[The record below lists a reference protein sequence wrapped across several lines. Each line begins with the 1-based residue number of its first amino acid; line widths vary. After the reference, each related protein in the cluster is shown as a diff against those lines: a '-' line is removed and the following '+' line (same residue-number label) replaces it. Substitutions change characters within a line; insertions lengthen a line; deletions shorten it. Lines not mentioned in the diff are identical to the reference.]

1 MLTVCLPD
9 KDALALTEPLP
20 DGVRV
25 ILWDGVGT
33 PPAGIEDTQF
43 TLAGQGL
50 PLEAMLARMP
60 NVRVIQSLSAGVD
73 HLSGRIPAGVTLCD
87 ARGVHGAAVAEWI
100 LAVIL
105 ASLREL
111 PHFIHAQARHEWSAQ
126 RPTAELAGKRVLIVG
141 AGDLGEQTASRLRA
155 FDASPTLVGRHPRS
169 ENGVAVHGTGELP
182 GLLPDAD
189 IVVVVV
195 PLTHETERMVDAAF
209 LAAMPDGAL
218 LVNAARGRVLDT
230 DALLTELEAG
240 RLQAALDVTDP
251 EPLPADHPL
260 WDAPNLLL
268 TPHVAG
274 TVVGFPARAYALVR
288 AQLGRLVRGEPLV
301 NVVQGEY

>member
-25 ILWDGVGT
+25 ILWDGTGA
-33 PPAGIEDTQF
+33 PPAGIEATDV

-60 NVRVIQSLSAGVD
+60 NVQVIQSLSAGVD

-87 ARGVHGAAVAEWI
+87 ARGVHGGAVAEWI

-111 PHFIHAQARHEWSAQ
+111 PHFIHAQARHEWSEQ
-126 RPTAELAGKRVLIVG
+126 RPAAELAGKRVLIVG

-155 FDASPTLVGRHPRS
+155 FDASPTLVGRHARS
-169 ENGVAVHGTGELP
+169 ADGVTVHGTAELP
-182 GLLPDAD
+182 GLLANAD

-195 PLTHETERMVDAAF
+195 PLTAETERMVDAAF
-209 LAAMPDGAL
+209 LASMPDGAL

-230 DALLTELEAG
+230 GALLAELEAG
-240 RLQAALDVTDP
+240 RLHAALDVTDP

-274 TVVGFPARAYALVR
+274 TVDGFPPRAYALVR
-288 AQLGRLVRGEPLV
+288 AQLGRLVSGEPLV
-301 NVVQGEY
+301 NVVSGEY

>member
-1 MLTVCLPD
+1 MITVCLPD
-9 KDALALTEPLP
+9 SDALALTEPLP
-20 DGVRV
+20 DGVHA

-33 PPAGIEDTQF
+33 PPPGIEETVF

-73 HLSGRIPAGVTLCD
+73 HLAGRIPAGVTLCD
-87 ARGVHGAAVAEWI
+87 AHGVHGAAVAEWI

-111 PHFIHAQARHEWSAQ
+111 PHFIHAQARHEWSQQ
-126 RPTAELAGKRVLIVG
+126 RPAAELAGKRVLIVG

-155 FDASPTLVGRHPRS
+155 FDASPTLVGRHARN
-169 ENGVAVHGTGELP
+169 EGGGVVHGTAELP
-182 GLLPDAD
+182 VLLAEAD

-195 PLTHETERMVDAAF
+195 PLTAETERMVDAAF
-209 LAAMPDGAL
+209 LSAMPDGAL

-230 DALLTELEAG
+230 DALLAELRSG

-274 TVVGFPARAYALVR
+274 TVEGFPARAYALVR
-288 AQLGRLVRGEPLV
+288 AQLGRHVRGEPLA
-301 NVVQGEY
+301 NVVRGEY

>member
-25 ILWDGVGT
+25 ILWDGTGA
-33 PPAGIEDTQF
+33 PPAGIEATDV

-60 NVRVIQSLSAGVD
+60 NVQVIQSLSAGVD

-87 ARGVHGAAVAEWI
+87 ARGVHGGAVAEWI

-111 PHFIHAQARHEWSAQ
+111 PHFIHAQARHEWSEQ
-126 RPTAELAGKRVLIVG
+126 RPAAELAGKRVLIVG

-155 FDASPTLVGRHPRS
+155 FDASPTLVGRHARS
-169 ENGVAVHGTGELP
+169 ADGVTVHGTAELP
-182 GLLPDAD
+182 GLLANAD

-195 PLTHETERMVDAAF
+195 PLTAETERMVDAAF

-230 DALLTELEAG
+230 GALLAELVAG
-240 RLQAALDVTDP
+240 RLHAALDVTDP

-274 TVVGFPARAYALVR
+274 TVDGFPPRAYALVR
-288 AQLGRLVRGEPLV
+288 AQLGRLVSGEPLV
-301 NVVQGEY
+301 NVVSGEY